1 MRKIYTGVDIGSDS
15 IKIVVGEIFNEK
27 MNVLTSTSVRSAGI
41 RHGIIIDEDLVI
53 DSLKLALEEIETDIG
68 VKIDKAIT
76 TVPANDRCFSV
87 VSGTTP
93 IDINGEEVV
102 NEDHISSVL
111 HEAVVDKI
119 DYGEEL
125 VSIIPITFSVDDI
138 DNIIDPR
145 GRSGKYLGVK
155 AVLSTVPK
163 ENIYKVINVLNSCNI
178 EVVDIVF
185 GSIGD
190 YFEAKN
196 KSYDK
201 ELGAVINIGSE
212 TVNVSIFNKGI
223 LIKNSIIDLGSK
235 NIDKDISYVYHLD
248 LNSARNLKE
257 NFAVGSRRYA
267 DINDITEITTKDNKK
282 ITINQYELSEVV
294 EARLVELLKL
304 AKKEINHLTKRK
316 ISYIIVTGGITELAG
331 FNYVIENTLGISAVN
346 MNITTMGIRDNKFST
361 AAGLIKYLNDKL
373 EIRDK
378 NYSMFNSYQIES
390 MMNNKNSVLKTNNT
404 SLVGKVFGYF
414 TSNKEG

>member
-1 MRKIYTGVDIGSDS
+1 MRKIYTAIDIGSDS
-15 IKIVVGEIFNEK
+15 IKMVVGEIYNGK
-27 MNVLTSTSVRSAGI
+27 MNILSANSTRSVGI
-41 RHGIIIDEDLVI
+41 KRGIIVDEALVI
-53 DSLKLALEEIETDIG
+53 DTLKLALEQVEDDLG

-76 TVPANDRCFSV
+76 TVPANDRHFSV

-93 IDINGEEVV
+93 IDINGDDVV
-102 NEDHISSVL
+102 NEEHISSVL
-111 HEAVVDKI
+111 HEAVLDKVEI
-119 DYGEEL
+119 GEEL
-125 VSIIPITFSVDDI
+125 VSVIPITFSVDDTE
-138 DNIIDPR
+138 NIIDPR
-145 GRSGKYLGVK
+145 GRKGKYLGVK

-190 YFEAKN
+190 YYEAKN
-196 KSYDK
+196 KSNDQV
-201 ELGAVINIGSE
+201 LGAVVNIGSE
-212 TVNVSIFNKGI
+212 TINVSIFNKGI

-235 NIDKDISYVYHLD
+235 NIDKDIAYVYHLD
-248 LNSARNLKE
+248 LQSARSIKE
-257 NFAVGSRRYA
+257 NFAVSSRRYA
-267 DINDITEITTKDNKK
+267 DVNDITEVITRDNKK

-304 AKKEINHLTKRK
+304 AKNEVNHLTKRK

-331 FNYVIENTLGISAVN
+331 FSYVIENTLGINAVN

-361 AAGLIKYLNDKL
+361 AAGLIKYLNSKL
-373 EIRDK
+373 ELRDS
-378 NYSMFNSYQIES
+378 NYSMFNNYQIES
-390 MMNNKNSVLKTNNT
+390 MMNSKNSVLKTNNT